1 MGKLKC
7 VFLDADGVLNTAIMV
22 NDKPAAPTSVD
33 KLDIPDE
40 VYPSLERLKEAG
52 YMMVTITNK
61 PDIERGLM
69 TQEDVDAIFAEM
81 RKQLPQITEIF
92 ACFHEGAPCYKPKPG
107 MILEAAKKYDIDL
120 EQSFMIGDRCGDV
133 ACGKAAGVKTI
144 WINRHYPLEPK
155 PDPAADFTTES
166 LSQAIDHILGE

>member
-7 VFLDADGVLNTAIMV
+7 IFLDADGVLNRAIMV

-40 VYPSLERLKEAG
+40 VYPSLERLKDAG
-52 YMMVTITNK
+52 YLMVTITNK

-81 RKQLPQITEIF
+81 QYHLLTRQISATI
-92 ACFHEGAPCYKPKPG
+92 
-107 MILEAAKKYDIDL
+107 AKSPRD
-120 EQSFMIGDRCGDV
+120 Q
-133 ACGKAAGVKTI
+133 
-144 WINRHYPLEPK
+144 
-155 PDPAADFTTES
+155 
-166 LSQAIDHILGE
+166 